1 MTRTFT
7 PTKTP
12 VASAALA
19 GVATIQHHSA
29 TVVALLFAINVKSA
43 FGFLDLQM

>member
-1 MTRTFT
+1 MS
-7 PTKTP
+7 

-29 TVVALLFAINVKSA
+29 TVMALLFAINVNGVFES
-43 FGFLDLQM
+43 LDLQI